1 MFTVDSHCILFV
13 KWLKRDRGR
22 AVCSGVSKSEPQCG
36 LKGAVTPELDH
47 WHQLHNHARSSCSV
61 NSTKYSSIHLHV
73 TDNGKSVAVLDPYEN
88 LRDGL
93 VLGMAAFGIWVIQC
107 SAVMCA
113 QSASCYASLILIK
126 SFEDEG
132 KDKESGI
139 PMTCYKSSKAW
150 AAPLMYTLVFGYHSV
165 NVLIINPEDI
175 VEFDATICHICHRI
189 CVRNFLCFPF
199 FCSA

>member
-73 TDNGKSVAVLDPYEN
+73 TDMGNPWRFWIHMRTWGMDWFWGWLHLECESSSAAQWCVLSLPAAMLHLFWLNPLKMKGRTKN
-88 LRDGL
+88 LAFPWL
-93 VLGMAAFGIWVIQC
+93 V
-107 SAVMCA
+107 
-113 QSASCYASLILIK
+113 
-126 SFEDEG
+126 
-132 KDKESGI
+132 
-139 PMTCYKSSKAW
+139 
-150 AAPLMYTLVFGYHSV
+150 
-165 NVLIINPEDI
+165 INHQKPEQL
-175 VEFDATICHICHRI
+175 H
-189 CVRNFLCFPF
+189 
-199 FCSA
+199 